1 METVRELVLLKL
13 GGSLI
18 TVKSQLLTAREDII
32 QQLAQEVAAYHAV
45 HPEVQLILGH
55 GSGSF
60 GHAVASHYQTQK
72 GVHSPQEWQGFAEVW
87 AAAHQLN
94 QIVIRH
100 FAAAG
105 LPVVTFPPSAGIIA
119 DQGKLVSW
127 DLTPLQTALSHDLI
141 PVVLGDVIFDQ
152 SLGGT
157 IFSTEK
163 VFQHLARILKPT
175 RILLAGIEKGVYQSS
190 DRPDQI
196 IETIKPGNLA
206 KISQQV
212 SGSHQV
218 DVTGGMETKVGLMV
232 DLVREN
238 PRLMVRIFSAE
249 TPGSLRD
256 ALEGAKLGT
265 LIAA

>member
-1 METVRELVLLKL
+1 MAPTQELVFVKL

-18 TVKSQLLTAREDII
+18 TVKSQPLTAREDLIH
-32 QQLAQEVAAYHAV
+32 QLALEVAAYHTA
-45 HPEVQLILGH
+45 HPEAQLVLGH

-60 GHAVASHYQTQK
+60 GHAVASQYQTQN
-72 GVHSPQEWQGFAEVW
+72 GVHSPKEWQGFAEVW

-94 QIVIRH
+94 QIMIRH

-119 DQGKLVSW
+119 DQGEVVQW
-127 DLTPLQTALSHDLI
+127 DLAPLQTALAHNLI
-141 PVVLGDVIFDQ
+141 PVVLGDVIFDH

-163 VFQHLARILKPT
+163 IFQILAKNLHPN
-175 RILLAGIEKGVYQSS
+175 RILLAGIEKGVYQNLD
-190 DRPDQI
+190 DREQI
-196 IETIKPGNLA
+196 IPMITPGTLA
-206 KISQQV
+206 KVQGRV

-218 DVTGGMETKVGLMV
+218 DVTGGMESKVTLML
-232 DLVREN
+232 DLVQDD
-238 PRLMVRIFSAE
+238 PWLTVRIFSAE
-249 TPGSLRD
+249 APGSLQE
-256 ALEGAKLGT
+256 ALEGGQLGT